1 MTAAVLLVQMLA
13 SLHDPRSG
21 DMLDRGLV
29 LRFPGPASFT
39 GTAHLTDLWSHCG
52 EPATEQA
59 VLVTWTLRMHVIFPR
74 SITTVE
80 QNLHVSEKGSSG
92 MEHS

>member
-1 MTAAVLLVQMLA
+1 MYKVIEVKHLQPGAFLLAVVSAAVLLVQMLA

-39 GTAHLTDLWSHCG
+39 GTADLTDRLLRT
-52 EPATEQA
+52 EQPATE
-59 VLVTWTLRMHVIFPR
+59 
-74 SITTVE
+74 
-80 QNLHVSEKGSSG
+80 
-92 MEHS
+92 